1 MDTKY
6 KDFTYY
12 CPTKIYYRVNGAESV
27 GSIIKNDYGFEK
39 VFVVCSSSSIKSK
52 LIDKVISSLKEENI
66 KYLTY
71 TNIIANPDVEDV
83 LKMKEMIVDF
93 KPELILAIGGG
104 SVIDSCK
111 LLAHLYYYDGNPL
124 DFNKRVVKPINALKV
139 ATILTISASGS
150 EMSSSCVISD
160 RKTNFKGGFN
170 SDTNYPL
177 FSILDP
183 TLTYTVSLKQIGYG
197 LVDMFSHSFERYYS
211 YSLEIEPSDYL
222 ALATMKGIIDVS
234 YLVLKNKE
242 DYQASR
248 AMMLF
253 GSISHNGFTDFGKNK
268 KFIVHPAEHYLSGK
282 YPILAHGQGI
292 ALLLIP
298 FLEVNKDNKVI
309 YNKTIQLGKV
319 CFSSSNPT
327 YDDVLKSIK
336 NWLDSL
342 PIASSFDKLDIQ
354 ISKEDIDI
362 AIKKL
367 KIS

>member
-12 CPTKIYYRVNGAESV
+12 CPTRIYYKVDGAKSV
-27 GSIIKNDYGFEK
+27 GSIIKNDYGFES

-52 LIDKVISSLKEENI
+52 LIDKVTSSLQDEGI

-71 TNIIANPDVEDV
+71 TNILANPDIEDV
-83 LKMKEMIVDF
+83 LKMKEIIVDF
-93 KPELILAIGGG
+93 KPELILAVGGG
-104 SVIDSCK
+104 SVIDSSK
-111 LLAHLYYYDGNPL
+111 LLAHLYYYEGNPL

-183 TLTYTVSLKQIGYG
+183 TLTYSVSGKQTGYG

-211 YSLEIEPSDYL
+211 YSFEIEPSDYL
-222 ALATMKGIIDVS
+222 SLATMKGIIDIS
-234 YLVLKNKE
+234 SSVLKNKE
-242 DYQASR
+242 DYQARR
-248 AMMLF
+248 AMMLL

-268 KFIVHPAEHYLSGK
+268 KFVIHPAEHYLSGK
-282 YPILAHGQGI
+282 YPTLAHGQGI

-309 YNKTIQLGKV
+309 YNKTIQLGKKI
-319 CFSSSNPT
+319 FSLLNPSFE
-327 YDDVLKSIK
+327 DVLISIK
-336 NWLDSL
+336 KWLDSL
-342 PIASSFDKLDIQ
+342 PIASSFDDLDIK